1 MNMDK
6 DISRMGLQNL
16 QVSNNTNN
24 TNNNNNNLLNFCKY
38 IARAT
43 AASNRGFYIE

>member
-16 QVSNNTNN
+16 QVLLLLI
-24 TNNNNNNLLNFCKY
+24 NNNDFLTCILY

-43 AASNRGFYIE
+43 ASSYRGFYIE